1 MNSMAK
7 VLDGKTALVTGASR
21 GIGRA
26 IAQKLADSGALVA
39 INYAANETAAHE
51 ALQSINAKGGKG
63 FLLKGELG
71 TPGSAEKL
79 ATALEAQLT
88 RLTGEPGLDILV
100 NNVGGGVGGG
110 FNVAFDTITPE
121 FFDATV
127 LYTMSAPFWV
137 TKALKPR
144 LRRGGR
150 VVNIGSVAARIAL
163 KEVCVYSMSKAAV
176 NTFTVMMAKEFAPNE
191 ITVNCVVPGMT
202 YTDRTGKELDNPE
215 IRKYFDQNTLMGR
228 VGEPDEIASVV
239 RDLVTPAWGWV
250 TGQII
255 EASGGYR
262 L

>member
-1 MNSMAK
+1 
-7 VLDGKTALVTGASR
+7 
-21 GIGRA
+21 
-26 IAQKLADSGALVA
+26 
-39 INYAANETAAHE
+39 
-51 ALQSINAKGGKG
+51 
-63 FLLKGELG
+63 
-71 TPGSAEKL
+71 
-79 ATALEAQLT
+79 
-88 RLTGEPGLDILV
+88 
-100 NNVGGGVGGG
+100 
-110 FNVAFDTITPE
+110 
-121 FFDATV
+121 
-127 LYTMSAPFWV
+127 
-137 TKALKPR
+137 
-144 LRRGGR
+144 
-150 VVNIGSVAARIAL
+150 VNIGSVAARIAL